1 MSSKVGPEW
10 ANSLTRVR
18 IFMKKYEIRNAMAAT
33 AAFSK
38 KVPVAATALT
48 TFYFFDPSNVLSPL
62 WAPKGGQARGEFA
75 FSLGTSEKSPPDVKK
90 KKNENV
96 TISLILSTFRSH
108 FGARASNR
116 KANRRSNRRSL
127 AVAAVGRPERSK
139 WGGQTITFSNE
150 NDFFENL
157 AD

>member
-1 MSSKVGPEW
+1 
-10 ANSLTRVR
+10 
-18 IFMKKYEIRNAMAAT
+18 MKKYEILNAMAAT
-33 AAFSK
+33 ATFSK
-38 KVPVAATALT
+38 KVPVAAMALT

-62 WAPKGGQARGEFA
+62 WAPKGGQAGGEFA
-75 FSLGTSEKSPPDVKK
+75 FSLGRSENSPPEVKNM
-90 KKNENV
+90 KNENV

-127 AVAAVGRPERSK
+127 AVAAVGRPERST
-139 WGGQTITFSNE
+139 WGGQTITFSKE
-150 NDFFENL
+150 NHLFENL